1 MTDLEIGQLLRERRL
16 ALSLSLEYI
25 GSCCGVS
32 KSTVSRWETGNISK
46 IKRSHIY
53 LLSKI
58 LFLPVETI
66 LGVETDKKIIPA
78 NLINKRRSILEKLN
92 KCSMEQL
99 NQVDKFIDTFILDD
113 KGKSNST

>member
-66 LGVETDKKIIPA
+66 LGVETNKKIIPA
-78 NLINKRRSILEKLN
+78 NIVKKILEISQKLN

-99 NQVDKFIDTFILDD
+99 KEVDKFIDTFILDD

>member
-1 MTDLEIGQLLRERRL
+1 MDKPIGMLLRERRKEL
-16 ALSLSLEYI
+16 KLTLKQIAAACNVTE
-25 GSCCGVS
+25 
-32 KSTVSRWETGNISK
+32 STVSRWETGNIDNM
-46 IKRSHIY
+46 KRGTIY
-53 LLSKI
+53 LLSI
-58 LFLPVETI
+58 ALYLPVETI

-113 KGKSNST
+113 KGKSNTT